1 MSKKSSCIKRT
12 HTHTHTDAYKHF
24 CPQQARCCATAS
36 VCSSEWQKSNPPL
49 TRDARAFHFWLA
61 LPAPV
66 YRKHCGSAA
75 ASANDDQNFST
86 SARPPPTNVR
96 KPASSRDLFLCS
108 SNQLRIYCG
117 GRSGPTRG
125 IGVPGTC
132 PERHFSRGDIFK
144 TVLFIIPIYIYY

>member
-1 MSKKSSCIKRT
+1 MHTNISAHSK
-12 HTHTHTDAYKHF
+12 
-24 CPQQARCCATAS
+24 PGVVQQR
-36 VCSSEWQKSNPPL
+36 
-49 TRDARAFHFWLA
+49 RF
-61 LPAPV
+61 APV
-66 YRKHCGSAA
+66 NGKKAIRPWQETRARFTFDSRYRRRFIVNIAVRRRR
-75 ASANDDQNFST
+75 
-86 SARPPPTNVR
+86 ARMTTKTLARRRDPPPPTNVR